1 MESLESIL
9 LELEQIFKK
18 VPKKDLQI
26 YSENLFQRVLDYK
39 EHVSKGKLKYNL
51 EKVASFLFLIRI
63 INDIIDKSHNSES
76 TDFIK
81 EIDDMVISCLNNLA
95 NDKNLIQ
102 NLSNFLIENQIVN
115 KSGFNISI
123 DIQNLAKT
131 FQSLIPPKI
140 RKYIAAYY
148 TKRESASLLAALS
161 IMSAMNTK
169 SPINRIADF
178 SCGGGIL
185 LQESLE
191 ILLNLKDT
199 LNEPKKK
206 IEVFGND
213 IVEHA
218 IQVSKISLYPKEKE
232 FEVELTLVDGISI
245 TPQTPIPLKSGNNV
259 GKYDLVI
266 ENPPFTRTERI
277 SSDHNETSIQAF
289 ITSNSLEKYYSKRM
303 GLQSI
308 FLFHADTMLN
318 PSGTLAFVLPAN
330 IFNIDTKSLIENFF
344 FDNKYHI
351 KYVVGLS
358 SNSYSFSEDCAYK
371 EILLVAQK
379 GTLDK
384 NKITK
389 FIQLSEIPDPIHAKK
404 LAEMVNSS
412 DQGEFKIE
420 STNIQINP
428 VPTLELLTSRI
439 KWDTYFWSLPQDTT
453 EALQLSKCPN
463 LIPLSDSTEFSAR
476 TGFHSTYSNL
486 LIVPNKYFTIQQ
498 TGPPDLENLTLIRQ
512 FDKKIIKIPMKYFSK
527 CFREPKLYQKFY
539 EKSEHYV
546 YIHSEDIDPTIFKD
560 FIGHLTECLKEIY
573 ESKEAGGIR
582 KRDELDKKW
591 FMHPK
596 QTGALQKE
604 STLFTFNRY
613 GIWKRSNLC
622 VLANEPITAN
632 DGFHLY
638 AYEANED
645 LSPNLDESTALKLLC
660 SWFNSSIHIMD
671 FLSKCRVP
679 AKHVQQVSLSDR
691 QKMFVPIMNNIN
703 PSIWTKILEATDKLN
718 DILPLSLLEQF
729 NRVERKELDK
739 LWIEA
744 LEIPLAGKNYEA
756 ILKNLYPQLIGLIN
770 NR

>member
-245 TPQTPIPLKSGNNV
+245 TQANAIKIRNNV
-259 GKYDLVI
+259 
-266 ENPPFTRTERI
+266 
-277 SSDHNETSIQAF
+277 
-289 ITSNSLEKYYSKRM
+289 
-303 GLQSI
+303 
-308 FLFHADTMLN
+308 
-318 PSGTLAFVLPAN
+318 
-330 IFNIDTKSLIENFF
+330 
-344 FDNKYHI
+344 
-351 KYVVGLS
+351 
-358 SNSYSFSEDCAYK
+358 
-371 EILLVAQK
+371 EI
-379 GTLDK
+379 
-384 NKITK
+384 
-389 FIQLSEIPDPIHAKK
+389 
-404 LAEMVNSS
+404 
-412 DQGEFKIE
+412 
-420 STNIQINP
+420 
-428 VPTLELLTSRI
+428 
-439 KWDTYFWSLPQDTT
+439 
-453 EALQLSKCPN
+453 
-463 LIPLSDSTEFSAR
+463 
-476 TGFHSTYSNL
+476 
-486 LIVPNKYFTIQQ
+486 
-498 TGPPDLENLTLIRQ
+498 
-512 FDKKIIKIPMKYFSK
+512 
-527 CFREPKLYQKFY
+527 
-539 EKSEHYV
+539 
-546 YIHSEDIDPTIFKD
+546 
-560 FIGHLTECLKEIY
+560 
-573 ESKEAGGIR
+573 
-582 KRDELDKKW
+582 
-591 FMHPK
+591 
-596 QTGALQKE
+596 
-604 STLFTFNRY
+604 
-613 GIWKRSNLC
+613 
-622 VLANEPITAN
+622 
-632 DGFHLY
+632 
-638 AYEANED
+638 
-645 LSPNLDESTALKLLC
+645 
-660 SWFNSSIHIMD
+660 
-671 FLSKCRVP
+671 
-679 AKHVQQVSLSDR
+679 
-691 QKMFVPIMNNIN
+691 
-703 PSIWTKILEATDKLN
+703 
-718 DILPLSLLEQF
+718 
-729 NRVERKELDK
+729 
-739 LWIEA
+739 
-744 LEIPLAGKNYEA
+744 
-756 ILKNLYPQLIGLIN
+756 
-770 NR
+770 